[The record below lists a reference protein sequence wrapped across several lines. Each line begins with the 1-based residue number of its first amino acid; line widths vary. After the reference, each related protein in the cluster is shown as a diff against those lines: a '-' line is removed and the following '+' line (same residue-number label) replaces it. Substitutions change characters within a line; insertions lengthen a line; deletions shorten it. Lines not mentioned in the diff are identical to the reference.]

1 MFYNQ
6 EFIVQLLLEY
16 GADTSIKNI
25 FGDLESCVARS
36 KWIRDNILNSKKTN
50 FNFIK
55 LLINKK
61 LIKYKG
67 QIIEK
72 KIMRSENVFLFNI
85 K

>member
-16 GADTSIKNI
+16 VADTSIKNI
-25 FGDLESCVARS
+25 FDALESCDARS

-67 QIIEK
+67 QIIET
-72 KIMRSENVFLFNI
+72 KIMISENVFLYNI